1 MKQDRRYIP
10 NAELR
15 VEQRDGEAPKI
26 VGYAAVFNSL
36 SENLGGF
43 REMIKPGA
51 FKKSL
56 DNDVRALIDHESGK
70 VLGRSKAGT
79 LRMEED
85 DNGLRVEI
93 DPPDTTIARDLMES
107 MRRGDI
113 DQMSFGFFV
122 KSDNW
127 RKQDGENIRELEE
140 VDLFDVSVVTFPAYP
155 ATSVHVR
162 SLTEDVNQETVKIPE
177 DPKPPVG
184 DADFAY
190 AALELAKRV

>member
-1 MKQDRRYIP
+1 MKKQDRRYIP

-15 VEQRDGEAPKI
+15 VEQRDGESPKI
-26 VGYAAVFNSL
+26 VGYAAVFNSK

-43 REMIKPGA
+43 REIIKPGA
-51 FKKSL
+51 FKGSL
-56 DNDVRALIDHESGK
+56 QNDVRALIDHESGK

-79 LRMEED
+79 LRMIED
-85 DNGLRVEI
+85 EKGLKVEI

-122 KSDNW
+122 KTDNW
-127 RKQDGENIRELEE
+127 RKDNGETIRELEE

-162 SLTEDVNQETVKIPE
+162 SLADEVHASIP
-177 DPKPPVG
+177 
-184 DADFAY
+184 ADEPIADE
-190 AALELAKRV
+190 AGRLHRVAELAKRV

>member
-15 VEQRDGEAPKI
+15 VETREGEAPKI

-43 REMIKPGA
+43 REIIKPGA

-56 DNDVRALIDHESGK
+56 TNDVRALIDHESGK

-79 LRMEED
+79 LRMVED
-85 DNGLRVEI
+85 DKGLRVEI
-93 DPPDTTIARDLMES
+93 DPPDTTIARDLLES

-140 VDLFDVSVVTFPAYP
+140 VDLFDVSIVTFPAYP

-162 SLTEDVNQETVKIPE
+162 SLTEDVNQENVNIPE
-177 DPKPPVG
+177 DPKPPIG
-184 DADFAY
+184 DADYAY